1 MEELIEKAKK
11 GQIDAYTKLIKS
23 IDKDLYRIAY
33 TKLKNNDDINDAIQ
47 NTMLIMFKN
56 IKKLRENTYFKSWI
70 IKILINECNKIIK
83 DNIKRNKIVEKS
95 VDKLNTNIAKN
106 EGFEEF
112 LNFNSIIANLTS
124 DEQLI
129 FTLYYKDKFSCKEI
143 SKITKLKEGTIKS
156 KLARGRDKIE
166 RNLKKEVL

>member
-106 EGFEEF
+106 EGFF
-112 LNFNSIIANLTS
+112 L
-124 DEQLI
+124 
-129 FTLYYKDKFSCKEI
+129 
-143 SKITKLKEGTIKS
+143 
-156 KLARGRDKIE
+156 
-166 RNLKKEVL
+166 